1 MTKFIHLL
9 NKKWS
14 IALLLL
20 ACIGLSTST
29 RAEESDEKDVKSKIK
44 KVTVFLSGAQVTRT
58 GSFYLKP
65 GPNKIIMEGV
75 SPYIDGNTLQAKGV
89 GDFTIMDV
97 VFETHYPQPNQSA
110 QPVKEMPVKIKRSMK
125 YLRDSIAQVSLK
137 LEELGANKEVY
148 DMERKMLLNNGTVK
162 GTGKVNDS
170 IPLLKDAMTFF
181 RSKMTEINM
190 ALFKIKKQ
198 QDKLNKQLN
207 GMNARMSDLNNW
219 RQHNQMVENPPSG
232 PVYRIVT
239 TINADKSVQGKL
251 DVSYIVTQ
259 AGWKPSYDLK
269 APNMNS
275 PIELSYKAEIH
286 QNSGVDWARVPLT
299 LSTGNPYSSHEKPVL
314 GTWYL
319 NYYTHN
325 PGYYNNKKEAYNKGR
340 AESAKAEEAELL
352 FDMNTA
358 VTNTVTN
365 GVANYQAQKN
375 TIARN
380 SMDYTAAVEN
390 MVSAEYKINLPYTIE
405 SNNKPHMVA
414 VMKKTLKANYELA
427 VVPKLDRNAFL
438 VANVVDWED
447 LNLVPAK
454 ARIYYDGTYVG
465 QSYIDPIAMQDTLKL
480 AMGRDNS
487 ITAVRKK
494 LKDKEKERV
503 IGDNKLKET
512 YYELTLKNAHGYSV
526 NVVVEDHVPVS
537 NNEDIKVEI
546 LEKDK
551 AKLNEYTG
559 ILTWK
564 FKMKG
569 GGSEK
574 LGFAYSVKFDKN
586 KTISML

>member
-1 MTKFIHLL
+1 MTKFTNSLH
-9 NKKWS
+9 KTWQF
-14 IALLLL
+14 LL
-20 ACIGLSTST
+20 ALSLIIGVSDKVQ
-29 RAEESDEKDVKSKIK
+29 AEGSDEKEIKSKIN

-75 SPYIDGNTLQAKGV
+75 SPYIDGNTLQAKGI

-97 VFETHYPQPNQSA
+97 VFETHYPQPNQVA
-110 QPVKEMPVKIKRSMK
+110 QPVKEMPLKIKRSMK
-125 YLRDSIAQVSLK
+125 YLKDSIAAVTFD
-137 LEELGANKEVY
+137 LEELGASREVY

-170 IPLLKDAMTFF
+170 IPLLKDAMNFF
-181 RSKMTEINM
+181 REKMTEINM
-190 ALFKIKKQ
+190 ALFQIKKK
-198 QDKLNKQLN
+198 QDKLHLKLK
-207 GMNARMSDLNNW
+207 GMNGRLTELNNW
-219 RQHNQMVENPPSG
+219 KHHNQIVENPPSG

-251 DVSYIVTQ
+251 NVSYIVTQ

-275 PIELSYKAEIH
+275 PIELNYKAEIH
-286 QNSGVDWARVPLT
+286 QNSGVDWSKVPLT
-299 LSTGNPYSSHEKPVL
+299 LSTGNPYSSHVKPNL
-314 GTWYL
+314 GTWYI
-319 NYYTHN
+319 NYYTYN
-325 PGYYNNKKEAYNKGR
+325 PGYYEGKKDAYNKGR
-340 AESAKAEEAELL
+340 AASAKMAEAEVLEEISTSGG
-352 FDMNTA
+352 TA
-358 VTNTVTN
+358 D

-375 TIARN
+375 IVAR
-380 SMDYTAAVEN
+380 SSFDYTSAVEN

-438 VANVVDWED
+438 VANVIDWED
-447 LNLVPAK
+447 LNLIPAK

-465 QSYIDPIAMQDTLKL
+465 QSFIDPIAMQDTLKL

-512 YYELTLKNAHGYSV
+512 HYELILKNAHGYSV

-537 NNEDIKVEI
+537 NNADIKVEI
-546 LEKDK
+546 LETDK

-574 LGFAYSVKFDKN
+574 RGFAYSVKFDKN